1 MMKISVSLTTYFG
14 EKFLDQQLNSL
25 LDQTRLPD
33 ELIVCDDGSNDMTLN
48 LLDRF
53 KKKASFK
60 CEIYHNKVNR
70 GTGFS
75 FKKAIDLCSGDVILF
90 CDQDDVWLPNKIE
103 IIENCFHKNPHVDF
117 VVSNASIID
126 SNSNYLGYTLWD
138 QKKFTRKWKNKFKK
152 NQFKTLLKKNIIT
165 GMSTAV
171 SKKVVDLGHTKPD
184 LVNHDAWY
192 IYLASLTGLKGLL
205 IDNPLTLYRQH
216 DNQQFG
222 SRKLSKYQNF
232 KRLLRSNNNSIQ
244 LKLRNLDPLLKYVNE
259 NSNKVSSRDKNYIE
273 SVINHYNFRN
283 QIINA
288 NIQNRFFMILK
299 EALKLNYKK
308 YSNQK
313 NILIDLVYNL

>member
-1 MMKISVSLTTYFG
+1 MKISVSLTTYFG
-14 EKFLDQQLNSL
+14 EKFLNQQLNSI

-48 LLDRF
+48 LLDSF

-75 FKKAIDLCSGDVILF
+75 FKKAIDLCSGDIILF
-90 CDQDDVWLPNKIE
+90 CDQDDIWLPNKIE
-103 IIENCFHKNPHVDF
+103 IIENYFHKNPHVDY

-138 QKKFTRKWKNKFKK
+138 QKKFTKKWKIKFNK
-152 NQFKTLLKKNIIT
+152 NQFKTLFKKNIIT

-171 SKKVVDLGHTKPD
+171 SKKVVDLGQTKPN

-192 IYLASLTGLKGLL
+192 IYLASLSGLKGLL
-205 IDNPLTLYRQH
+205 IDHPLTLYRQH

-222 SRKLSKYQNF
+222 SRKLTKYQNF
-232 KRLLRSNNNSIQ
+232 RRLLKSNNNSIQ
-244 LKLRNLDPLLKYVNE
+244 LKLLNLNALLKYVNE
-259 NSNKVSSRDKNYIE
+259 NSNKVSLSDIKYIK
-273 SVINHYNFRN
+273 SVFNHYNFRS

-288 NIQNRFFMILK
+288 NFQKRFFMILK

-313 NILIDLVYNL
+313 NILIDFLYNL